1 MAERTDYVLGHDVTE
16 QARSQES
23 RLTGIV
29 SLRLSAEEMDALC
42 AVADREGK
50 YLSEV
55 VRDAV
60 LKHLKS
66 KRAKQPAAA
75 PAP

>member
-1 MAERTDYVLGHDVTE
+1 MAERTDYVLGRDVTE

-23 RLTGIV
+23 RATGVV

-50 YLSEV
+50 HLSDV

-60 LKHLKS
+60 RKHLKS
-66 KRAKQPAAA
+66 VKAKQPVA
-75 PAP
+75 PAS